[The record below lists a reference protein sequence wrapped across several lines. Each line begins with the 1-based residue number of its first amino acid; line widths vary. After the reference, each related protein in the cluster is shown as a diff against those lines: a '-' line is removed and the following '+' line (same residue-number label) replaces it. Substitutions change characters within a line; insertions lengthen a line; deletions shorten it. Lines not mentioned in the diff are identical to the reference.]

1 VQHRRSIRKQAIA
14 LPLEAII
21 PQKGDNVVFVIRDG
35 HAVRQLVRIDT
46 ILKQEALLLSGVD
59 AGDLVV
65 TRGSRMLIDGAKVKI
80 QE

>member
-1 VQHRRSIRKQAIA
+1 
-14 LPLEAII
+14 
-21 PQKGDNVVFVIRDG
+21 VVFVIRDG